1 MFIYY
6 YDTVILYYKWPSMP
20 FSFVMSVCEFS
31 LLYFVFLSM
40 DFVYFTLE
48 VWWSIESKHVSN
60 IKDNYVT

>member
-48 VWWSIESKHVSN
+48 V
-60 IKDNYVT
+60 